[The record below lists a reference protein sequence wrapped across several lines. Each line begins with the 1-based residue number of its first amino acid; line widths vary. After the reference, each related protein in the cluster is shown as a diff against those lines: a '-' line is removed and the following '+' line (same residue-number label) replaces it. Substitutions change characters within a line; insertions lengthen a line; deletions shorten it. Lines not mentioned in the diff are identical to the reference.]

1 LCLAGGCRIPGN
13 VPAADE
19 DATVVTPA
27 LRIRAARAEDAA
39 WILPMS
45 SRLHDF
51 GPPPFRPRDQ
61 MDRAVAADIAAG
73 LESPDPDIAVLVAE
87 DEATG
92 RPAGFAHIKTLAD
105 YFTDEPHGH
114 VSDLVVAGGAEGR
127 GVGSALLA
135 AAEDWSRARGHRLL
149 TLNVF
154 DENHRARRLYDRV
167 GYRPDTLRMVKV
179 LAP

>member
-1 LCLAGGCRIPGN
+1 MRANAPGVLEEGLTVTAG
-13 VPAADE
+13 
-19 DATVVTPA
+19 
-27 LRIRAARAEDAA
+27 LRIRAARTEDAS

-73 LESPDPDIAVLVAE
+73 LAATDPEIAVLVAE
-87 DEATG
+87 DEESG
-92 RPAGFAHIKTLAD
+92 RPLGFAHIKTFAD
-105 YFTDEPHGH
+105 YFPEEPHGH
-114 VSDLVVAGGAEGR
+114 VSDLVVADGAEGR

>member
-1 LCLAGGCRIPGN
+1 MFQ
-13 VPAADE
+13 
-19 DATVVTPA
+19 A
-27 LRIRAARAEDAA
+27 LRIRPATAADAA

-61 MDRAVAADIAAG
+61 MDRAVAADIGASLG
-73 LESPDPDIAVLVAE
+73 SPDADVAVLVAE
-87 DEATG
+87 DEASG
-92 RPAGFAHIKTLAD
+92 RPLGFAHVKTFHD
-105 YFTDEPHGH
+105 YFTAEPHGH
-114 VSDLVVAGGAEGR
+114 VSDLVVAEGAEGR
-127 GVGSALLA
+127 GAGSALLA

-154 DENHRARRLYDRV
+154 DANHRARRLYDRV
-167 GYRPDTLRMVKV
+167 GYLPDTIRMVKV

>member
-1 LCLAGGCRIPGN
+1 
-13 VPAADE
+13 VFQ
-19 DATVVTPA
+19 A
-27 LRIRAARAEDAA
+27 LRIRPATAADAA

-61 MDRAVAADIAAG
+61 MDRAVAADIGASLG
-73 LESPDPDIAVLVAE
+73 SPDADVAVLVAE
-87 DEATG
+87 DEASG
-92 RPAGFAHIKTLAD
+92 RPLGFAHVKTFHD
-105 YFTDEPHGH
+105 YFTAEPHGH
-114 VSDLVVAGGAEGR
+114 VSDLVVAEGAEGR
-127 GVGSALLA
+127 GAGSALLA

-154 DENHRARRLYDRV
+154 DANHRARRLYDRV
-167 GYRPDTLRMVKV
+167 GYLPDTIRMVKV

>member
-1 LCLAGGCRIPGN
+1 MRGNAPGLREGFLRVSHDGGRVTAG
-13 VPAADE
+13 
-19 DATVVTPA
+19 
-27 LRIRAARAEDAA
+27 LRIRPARAEDAE

-45 SRLHDF
+45 PRLHDF
-51 GPPPFRPRDQ
+51 GPPLFRPRDQ

-73 LESPDPDIAVLVAE
+73 LGSSDPGIAVLVAE
-87 DEATG
+87 DEASG
-92 RPAGFAHIKTLAD
+92 RPLGFAHIKTFAD
-105 YFTDEPHGH
+105 YFTAEPHGH